1 MSQCTI
7 VEDLYPLYDEGLVQK
22 HTAQFIENHVNS
34 CPHCASR
41 FLRDHVELAAP
52 IEKPKVRAAIS
63 VKKTQSKLAVYQLLI
78 MLLSF
83 YLAMT
88 TNLFAESFGFILTY
102 FILGLVIFLFYR
114 SWLLTFLIAFLPVF
128 FIGFYETAMMPN
140 AYRLYKGDHLGGN
153 IFVFIWMHLIGATF
167 MAAMHTFFAM
177 LGAVVALFMTKLKK
191 EDAQ

>member
-7 VEDLYPLYDEGLVQK
+7 IEDLYPLYEEGLVHK
-22 HTAQFIENHVNS
+22 NTGQFIEQHVNS
-34 CPHCASR
+34 CPLCASR
-41 FLRDHVELAAP
+41 FLGKQIELSVP
-52 IEKPKVRAAIS
+52 VEKPKVSAAVS

-83 YLAMT
+83 YFAMT

-114 SWLLTFLIAFLPVF
+114 SWLLTFLISFLPVF
-128 FIGFYETAMMPN
+128 FIGFHETALTPN

-153 IFVFIWMHLIGATF
+153 VLVFIWMHLIGATF
-167 MAAMHTFFAM
+167 MAILHTIFTM
-177 LGAVVALFMTKLKK
+177 LGAVVALFMTRLKK

>member
-1 MSQCTI
+1 MKQCTI
-7 VEDLYPLYDEGLVQK
+7 IEDLYPLYEEGLV
-22 HTAQFIENHVNS
+22 HENTAEFIEQHVNS

-41 FLRDHVELAAP
+41 LLGKQVELAAP
-52 IEKPKVRAAIS
+52 VEKPRVSAAMS
-63 VKKTQSKLAVYQLLI
+63 VKKTQSKLAIYQLII

-83 YLAMT
+83 YFAMT

-128 FIGFYETAMMPN
+128 FIGFYETAMAPN
-140 AYRLYKGDHLGGN
+140 AYRLYKEDHLGGN
-153 IFVFIWMHLIGATF
+153 IFVFIWMHFIGAVF
-167 MAAMHTFFAM
+167 MAAMHTFFTM

-191 EDAQ
+191 EDAP

>member
-7 VEDLYPLYDEGLVQK
+7 IEDLYPLYEEGLVHE
-22 HTAQFIENHVNS
+22 HTATFIEEHLKS
-34 CPHCASR
+34 CSQCSSR
-41 FLRDHVELAAP
+41 FIGKQSELNAP
-52 IEKPKVRAAIS
+52 IEKSKVSAAVS
-63 VKKTQSKLAVYQLLI
+63 VKKTQSKLAVYQLLL

-83 YLAMT
+83 YFAMT

-102 FILGLVIFLFYR
+102 FILGLVTFLFYR

-128 FIGFYETAMMPN
+128 FIGFYETAMAPN

-153 IFVFIWMHLIGATF
+153 IFVFVWMHFIGAAF

-177 LGAVVALFMTKLKK
+177 LGAVVALFITKLKK
-191 EDAQ
+191 EDIQ

>member
-7 VEDLYPLYDEGLVQK
+7 IEDLYPLYEEGLV
-22 HTAQFIENHVNS
+22 HEDTATFIEEHLKDCS
-34 CPHCASR
+34 QCSSR
-41 FLRDHVELAAP
+41 LLGKQTELTAPVEKSKVSAA
-52 IEKPKVRAAIS
+52 VS
-63 VKKTQSKLAVYQLLI
+63 VKKTQSKLAVYQLLL

-83 YLAMT
+83 YFAMA
-88 TNLFAESFGFILTY
+88 TNLFEESFGFILTY

-114 SWLLTFLIAFLPVF
+114 SWLLTLLISFLPVF
-128 FIGFYETAMMPN
+128 FIGFYETAMAPN

-153 IFVFIWMHLIGATF
+153 IFVFIWMHFIGAGF

-177 LGAVVALFMTKLKK
+177 LGAVVGLFITKLKK